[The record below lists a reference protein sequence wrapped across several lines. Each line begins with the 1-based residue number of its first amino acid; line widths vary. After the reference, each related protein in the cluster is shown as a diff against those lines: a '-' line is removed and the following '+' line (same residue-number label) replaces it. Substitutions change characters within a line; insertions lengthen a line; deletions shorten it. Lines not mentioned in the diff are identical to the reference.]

1 MAFKGRATS
10 AGGTGTREVPE
21 AGTHPAVLVAMI
33 DLGTHEEDF
42 DGKQKSQRK
51 VFLCWEL
58 VNERMSG
65 STMNFVLGKE
75 YTLSYHAK
83 GALRQTAEK
92 LRKKP
97 YQDGEEIDYSR
108 MLGFPC
114 LLTVEVKQSA
124 SSPDKSYAR
133 VKDVTA
139 LPKGM
144 QCPRPQW
151 EPFAWAIEDGGD
163 APDFDW
169 LPRVFGERIADKVSR
184 SPEWEGREDAD
195 DAGEDADAFEEV
207 PVPAGDDTPF

>member
-1 MAFKGRATS
+1 MAFKGKATNDQ
-10 AGGTGTREVPE
+10 GGGTRELPE
-21 AGTHPAVLVAMI
+21 AGSHPAALVAII
-33 DLGTHEEDF
+33 DLGTHDEEYQ
-42 DGKQKSQRK
+42 GETKSQRK

-58 VNERMSG
+58 VGEKMSG
-65 STMNFVLGKE
+65 STMNFVLGRE
-75 YTLSYHAK
+75 YTLSYHQKA
-83 GALRQTAEK
+83 ALRQTAEK

-97 YQDGEEIDYSR
+97 YQEGEEIDYSR

-114 LLTVEVKQSA
+114 LVTVEHKKAANS
-124 SSPDKSYAR
+124 DKVYAR
-133 VKDVTA
+133 IKDVTA

-144 QCPRPQW
+144 QCPRPQR

-169 LPRVFGERIADKVSR
+169 LPRVFGERVADKVSR
-184 SPEWEGREDAD
+184 SSEWEGREYAD